1 MLNATEEEKIESQ
14 EKWLYGDLNT
24 MQCELERVEYDT
36 DLIKLEKRIIT
47 KYFKKRILSLQT
59 EIASLHNAEVKDYF
73 DLDEDNVEKWGI

>member
-14 EKWLYGDLNT
+14 KKWLYGDLNT
-24 MQCELERVEYDT
+24 MQCELEEVEYDT

-47 KYFKKRILSLQT
+47 RYFKKRILSFQT
-59 EIASLHNAEVKDYF
+59 EIASLNNAEVKDYF